1 MKGDLSFFF
10 RALQRVQIL
19 VAEYE
24 TVKKQESERRATY
37 KNEKNE
43 LEQEINQLE
52 ARLQSSSDLNPE
64 ENEKMKQIEEQYQ
77 LVADR
82 LQKQRLILVNIIE

>member
-1 MKGDLSFFF
+1 MKCTFRVLF

-24 TVKKQESERRATY
+24 TVKKQESERRATC

-52 ARLQSSSDLNPE
+52 ARLQSPTDIDPE
-64 ENEKMKQIEEQYQ
+64 ESERLKQIEEQHQ
-77 LVADR
+77 LVSDR
-82 LQKQRLILVNIIE
+82 LQQQRLILVNIIE

>member
-1 MKGDLSFFF
+1 M
-10 RALQRVQIL
+10 
-19 VAEYE
+19 
-24 TVKKQESERRATY
+24 KKQESERRATY

-52 ARLQSSSDLNPE
+52 ARLQSSTDINPE
-64 ENEKMKQIEEQYQ
+64 ESEKLKQIEEQHQ
-77 LVADR
+77 LVSDR